1 MRRRWFGLLVGLLVA
16 GLGLV
21 GPGAGSAVTV
31 PPRFDHVVIVME
43 ENHSFNDIIGSSSAP
58 YINGLAAQGALFAD
72 SFAVTHPSQPNYVAL
87 FSGSTQG
94 LTSDSCPHTF
104 TANNVGN
111 QLRAAG
117 FSFTGY
123 SEGLPAD
130 GSTVCTSGEY
140 ARKHSPWTNFSDLP
154 ATVNTKF
161 SEFPTDLTTLPT
173 VSFVIPNLLDD
184 MHDGTVAE
192 GDTWLRDNIDAYVQW
207 ATAHN
212 SLLIVTWDEDD
223 NSMNNQIPTLFVG
236 AHVTPGKYTERVTH
250 YNVLRT
256 LQDAYGL
263 APLGNS
269 ATATPITDVWQP

>member
-1 MRRRWFGLLVGLLVA
+1 
-16 GLGLV
+16 
-21 GPGAGSAVTV
+21 
-31 PPRFDHVVIVME
+31 ME
-43 ENHSFNDIIGSSSAP
+43 ENHSFNDVIGSSAAP
-58 YINGLAAQGALFAD
+58 YINDLATRGALFAD

-104 TANNVGN
+104 TVNNLGN
-111 QLRAAG
+111 ELRTAG

-123 SEGLPAD
+123 SESLPAD

-154 ATVNTKF
+154 ATVNKRF
-161 SEFPTDLTTLPT
+161 SEFPADFTSLPT

-192 GDTWLRDNIDAYVQW
+192 GDTWLRTNIDAYAQW
-207 ATAHN
+207 ASAHN

-223 NSMNNQIPTLFVG
+223 NSQNNQIPTLFFG
-236 AHVTPGKYTERVTH
+236 AHVTPGRYTERITH

-263 APLGNS
+263 AHLGNS
-269 ATATPITDVWQP
+269 ATATPITDVWH